1 MHPATSEPPLPDF
14 PLLSSSFCF
23 FFPPLPLSPF
33 PTRRS
38 DSSLAS
44 LRSRYADTPGK
55 GSRSGTAHTC
65 AAMKERS
72 MLLLP
77 LELLPELPEVL
88 RLLPPLLLGAGG
100 AQGRGAGAAS
110 PSSGGRGRGTGT
122 GTSSSSGG
130 SRFDTARC
138 STARCSGS
146 KMRPDPAWAG
156 LSRPHRAGGGRE
168 QRPRGAPL
176 FSGQGEWGTPLL
188 CSVLFF
194 SQELRWNCPAACAPQ
209 WMPR

>member
-1 MHPATSEPPLPDF
+1 
-14 PLLSSSFCF
+14 
-23 FFPPLPLSPF
+23 
-33 PTRRS
+33 
-38 DSSLAS
+38 
-44 LRSRYADTPGK
+44 
-55 GSRSGTAHTC
+55 
-65 AAMKERS
+65 

-156 LSRPHRAGGGRE
+156 LSRPHRAGGGRG

-176 FSGQGEWGTPLL
+176 FSGQVSGEHP
-188 CSVLFF
+188 CSVASCSF
-194 SQELRWNCPAACAPQ
+194 LRSLGGIALQLVHPSGCRDREDGSEARPVLGNAGET
-209 WMPR
+209 R